1 MKGPH
6 VMVLSAFS
14 FSLMS
19 LCVKQL
25 GGRIPVAEV
34 VFIRALISLVLSW
47 WVIQRQG
54 VNPWGH
60 RRPMLIWRG
69 VVGTLALF
77 CFYAAIGKLPLAAAT
92 VLQYLYPTFT
102 AVLAWGALGERAG
115 TRILLAMALG
125 WLGVLLVAQPD
136 WLAQLTGES
145 TMHPL
150 PALAVA
156 IGITGALL
164 TALAYVTVRHLA
176 TDEHRSVIIFYF
188 PLISVPMALP
198 FVLLNPI
205 WPNAVE
211 WAWLIGV
218 GLFTQLGQI
227 FLTKGLSSMPAARA
241 TAINYVQVI
250 FAALWGLVFFREEIN
265 QLVIAGSL
273 LILGS
278 TLTSIKL
285 KNAKAKQLKILK

>member
-6 VMVLSAFS
+6 VMMLASAFS

-54 VNPWGH
+54 VSPWGN

-77 CFYAAIGKLPLAAAT
+77 CFYGAISQLPLAAAT

-102 AVLAWGALGERAG
+102 AALAWGALGERAG
-115 TRILLAMALG
+115 KRILLAMALG

-136 WLAQLTGES
+136 WLAQLTGDS
-145 TMHPL
+145 AMDPL

-164 TALAYVTVRHLA
+164 TALAYVTVQAPGH
-176 TDEHRSVIIFYF
+176 
-188 PLISVPMALP
+188 
-198 FVLLNPI
+198 
-205 WPNAVE
+205 
-211 WAWLIGV
+211 
-218 GLFTQLGQI
+218 
-227 FLTKGLSSMPAARA
+227 
-241 TAINYVQVI
+241 
-250 FAALWGLVFFREEIN
+250 
-265 QLVIAGSL
+265 
-273 LILGS
+273 
-278 TLTSIKL
+278 
-285 KNAKAKQLKILK
+285 

>member
-54 VNPWGH
+54 VSPWGN
-60 RRPMLIWRG
+60 RRPMLVWRG

-77 CFYAAIGKLPLAAAT
+77 CFYGAISQLPLAAAT

-102 AVLAWGALGERAG
+102 AALAWGALGERAG
-115 TRILLAMALG
+115 KRILLAMALG

-136 WLAQLTGES
+136 WLAQLTGDS
-145 TMHPL
+145 AMDSL

-188 PLISVPMALP
+188 PLMSVPMALP
-198 FVLLNPI
+198 FVLANPV
-205 WPNAVE
+205 WPNAVD
-211 WAWLIGV
+211 WTWLLGV

-227 FLTKGLSSMPAARA
+227 FLTQGLASMPAARA
-241 TAINYVQVI
+241 TAINYVQVV
-250 FAALWGLVFFREEIN
+250 FAALWGLLFLGESIN
-265 QLVIAGSL
+265 ELMVMGAVLVLGAT
-273 LILGS
+273 LI
-278 TLTSIKL
+278 SIKPPRTPQPL
-285 KNAKAKQLKILK
+285 H

>member
-1 MKGPH
+1 
-6 VMVLSAFS
+6 MVASAFS

-54 VNPWGH
+54 VNPWGN

-77 CFYAAIGKLPLAAAT
+77 CFYGAISQLPLAAAT

-102 AVLAWGALGERAG
+102 AALAWGALGERAG
-115 TRILLAMALG
+115 KRILLAMALG

-136 WLAQLTGES
+136 WLAQLTGDS
-145 TMHPL
+145 AMDPL

-188 PLISVPMALP
+188 PLMSVPMRCHLYWPIRCGPTQSNGPGCSGLASSPSWAKSFSPKGWHRCQRHGQPPLTMCRWYSLP
-198 FVLLNPI
+198 CGDCSF
-205 WPNAVE
+205 WE
-211 WAWLIGV
+211 
-218 GLFTQLGQI
+218 
-227 FLTKGLSSMPAARA
+227 RA
-241 TAINYVQVI
+241 
-250 FAALWGLVFFREEIN
+250 
-265 QLVIAGSL
+265 
-273 LILGS
+273 S
-278 TLTSIKL
+278 TS
-285 KNAKAKQLKILK
+285 

>member
-1 MKGPH
+1 
-6 VMVLSAFS
+6 MVLSAFS

-54 VNPWGH
+54 VSPWGNRH
-60 RRPMLIWRG
+60 PMLIWRG

-77 CFYAAIGKLPLAAAT
+77 CFYGAISQLPLAAAT

-102 AVLAWGALGERAG
+102 AALAWGALGERAG
-115 TRILLAMALG
+115 KRILLAMALG

-136 WLAQLTGES
+136 WLAQLTGDRA
-145 TMHPL
+145 MDPL

-164 TALAYVTVRHLA
+164 TALAYVTVRRLA
-176 TDEHRSVIIFYF
+176 TDEHHKQQMTNHLHGPTINNR
-188 PLISVPMALP
+188 
-198 FVLLNPI
+198 
-205 WPNAVE
+205 E
-211 WAWLIGV
+211 
-218 GLFTQLGQI
+218 
-227 FLTKGLSSMPAARA
+227 LSSCPWRRTQQGPLCWRGMEGPAIYLQAVGQDP
-241 TAINYVQVI
+241 TQN
-250 FAALWGLVFFREEIN
+250 AA
-265 QLVIAGSL
+265 
-273 LILGS
+273 
-278 TLTSIKL
+278 
-285 KNAKAKQLKILK
+285 